1 MSARLKLGG
10 SLAFDCRLNCLD
22 TVKRR
27 SVRADHHEH
36 SRMVHPSI
44 GSATLTEGCHCL
56 DGPRGIE
63 FGVELSDLRRMM
75 AEHDA
80 RYVEAEFFSE
90 PGCRV
95 VP

>member
-22 TVKRR
+22 TVKRK
-27 SVRADHHEH
+27 SVRADRHEN
-36 SRMVHPSI
+36 SIRLHPSI
-44 GSATLTEGCHCL
+44 GSVTLTEGRHCL
-56 DGPRGIE
+56 DGPRRIE
-63 FGVELSDLRRMM
+63 IGVELGELRRMM
-75 AEHDA
+75 AENDA

-90 PGCRV
+90 PGCRI